1 MSLTFNTESET
12 FREIKIKEIE
22 KRIAGCVRVLK
33 VDYKPEILKLWCD
46 LTKELEIQKA
56 YLAHE

>member
-22 KRIAGCVRVLK
+22 KRIAGCERVLK
-33 VDYKPEILKLWCD
+33 LTDRTDMFVLWRD
-46 LTKELEIQKA
+46 LNKELEIQKA